1 MLGELPGDVQ
11 SNLIAGA
18 IAAAA
23 TAAFQFG
30 RRRFWEL
37 GRYRR
42 LWRPM
47 SADDVA
53 VVTSTT
59 IRDQQPGHVRL
70 ATGAGQVKALSYLN
84 RAFYKAFPNRA
95 MDQVF
100 MSEEVT
106 DAARCK
112 HLIVVGGPHTNALTA
127 RILKEHAAVLKLSI
141 GKDNAIVVDGQTF
154 APEMED
160 GRLVRD
166 VGVIIAC
173 PNPFKAGKRAIVF
186 FGSHTFGTE
195 GAALFFSEN
204 HGFRKPFDRTHYV
217 VVTRALLGDFCVT
230 ENEVV
235 LARELDFGATAP
247 ER

>member
-1 MLGELPGDVQ
+1 MIENLTGDVP
-11 SNLIAGA
+11 SSLIASAVGA
-18 IAAAA
+18 LAM
-23 TAAFQFG
+23 TAYAKAKH
-30 RRRFWEL
+30 RFWEL

-47 SADDVA
+47 SADDIA

-59 IRDQQPGHVRL
+59 IRDEQPGHVRL

-84 RAFYKAFPNRA
+84 RAFYKAFPDRA

-112 HLIVVGGPHTNALTA
+112 HLIVVGGPHTNALTD
-127 RILKEHAAVLKLSI
+127 RILRAHAETLKLSI
-141 GKDNAIVVDGQTF
+141 GEDNAIVVGDKVF
-154 APEMED
+154 KPEME
-160 GRLVRD
+160 GGKLVRD

-173 PNPFKAGKRAIVF
+173 PNPFKANKRAIVF

-204 HGFRKPFDRTHYV
+204 DGFKAPFDQMHYL
-217 VVTRALLGDFCVT
+217 VVTRALLGDFSVT
-230 ENEVV
+230 ENEIVYAQP
-235 LARELDFGATAP
+235 LEFSAA
-247 ER
+247 

>member
-1 MLGELPGDVQ
+1 MLGDLPGDVQ
-11 SNLIAGA
+11 SNLIAAA
-18 IAAAA
+18 IATAM
-23 TAAFQFG
+23 TAAVQFA

-37 GRYRR
+37 GRYQR
-42 LWRPM
+42 LWRPIKA
-47 SADDVA
+47 SDVA

-59 IRDQQPGHVRL
+59 IRDEQPGHVRL

-100 MSEEVT
+100 MSDEVT

-127 RILKEHAAVLKLSI
+127 RILKAHESKLNLKI
-141 GKDNAIVVDGQTF
+141 GKNNAIRIGNETF
-154 APEMED
+154 KPEMKD

-204 HGFRKPFDRTHYV
+204 DGFRKPFNEMHYV
-217 VVTRALLGDFCVT
+217 VVTRSLLGEFSVT
-230 ENEVV
+230 ENELVFSKV
-235 LARELDFGATAP
+235 LDFEQA
-247 ER
+247 

>member
-1 MLGELPGDVQ
+1 MLGDLPGDVQ

-18 IAAAA
+18 ITAVFMAAL
-23 TAAFQFG
+23 QFG
-30 RRRFWEL
+30 RRQFWEL

-59 IRDQQPGHVRL
+59 IRDQQPGHVRF

-127 RILKEHAAVLKLSI
+127 RILKEHAAILKLSI
-141 GKDNAIVVDGQTF
+141 GEKNAIVVDGERF
-154 APEMED
+154 EPEIID
-160 GRLVRD
+160 GKLARD
-166 VGVIIAC
+166 VGVIVAC

-204 HGFRKPFDRTHYV
+204 HGFRKPFDQMHFL
-217 VVTRALLGDFCVT
+217 VVTRSLLGDYSVT

-235 LARELDFGATAP
+235 LARALTFPGS
-247 ER
+247 

>member
-1 MLGELPGDVQ
+1 MLGDLPGDVQ
-11 SNLIAGA
+11 SNLIAAA
-18 IAAAA
+18 IATAI
-23 TAAFQFG
+23 TAAVQFA

-37 GRYRR
+37 GRYQR
-42 LWRPM
+42 LWRPIKA
-47 SADDVA
+47 SDVA

-59 IRDQQPGHVRL
+59 IRDEQPGHVRL

-100 MSEEVT
+100 MSDEVT

-127 RILKEHAAVLKLSI
+127 RILKAHESKLNLKI
-141 GKDNAIVVDGQTF
+141 GKNNAIRIGNETF
-154 APEMED
+154 KPEIKD

-204 HGFRKPFDRTHYV
+204 DGFRKPFNEMHYV
-217 VVTRALLGDFCVT
+217 VVTRSLLGEFSVT
-230 ENEVV
+230 ENELVFSKV
-235 LARELDFGATAP
+235 LDFEQA
-247 ER
+247 

>member
-1 MLGELPGDVQ
+1 MLGDLPGDVQ
-11 SNLIAGA
+11 SNLIAAA
-18 IAAAA
+18 IATAM
-23 TAAFQFG
+23 TAAVQFA

-37 GRYRR
+37 GRYQR
-42 LWRPM
+42 LWRPIKA
-47 SADDVA
+47 SDVA

-59 IRDQQPGHVRL
+59 IRDEQPGHVRL

-100 MSEEVT
+100 MSDEVT

-127 RILKEHAAVLKLSI
+127 RILKAHESKLNLKI
-141 GKDNAIVVDGQTF
+141 GKNNAIRIGNETF
-154 APEMED
+154 KPEIKD

-204 HGFRKPFDRTHYV
+204 DGFRKPFNEMYYV
-217 VVTRALLGDFCVT
+217 VVTRSLLGEFSVT
-230 ENEVV
+230 ENELVFSKV
-235 LARELDFGATAP
+235 LDFEQA
-247 ER
+247 

>member
-1 MLGELPGDVQ
+1 MFGELPGDVQ

-18 IAAAA
+18 IAAGV

-30 RRRFWEL
+30 KRRFWEL

-47 SADDVA
+47 NANDVA

-59 IRDQQPGHVRL
+59 IRDKQPGHVRL

-127 RILKEHAAVLKLSI
+127 RILKAHSATLGLSI
-141 GKDNAIVVDGQTF
+141 GKDNAIVVGDEVF
-154 APEMED
+154 KPEMED

-173 PNPFKAGKRAIVF
+173 PNPFKADKRAIVF

-204 HGFRKPFDRTHYV
+204 DGFKKPFDKMHYL
-217 VVTRALLGDFCVT
+217 VVTRSLLGDFSVT

-235 LARELDFGATAP
+235 FSEALDFGPA
-247 ER
+247 